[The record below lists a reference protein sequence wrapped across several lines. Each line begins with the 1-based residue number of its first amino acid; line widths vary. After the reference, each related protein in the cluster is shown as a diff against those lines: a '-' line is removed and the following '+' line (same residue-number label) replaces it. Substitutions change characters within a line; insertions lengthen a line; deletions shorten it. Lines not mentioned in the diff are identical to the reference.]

1 MMQVVHQLHQRLT
14 MAGGNCHQSGTFLL
28 FSGIFLLEDM
38 VNDSVASFLHHGYH
52 SLVHRILVLEKPSSD
67 VVSNDSSV
75 MSQFEMGLWLA
86 FLGRLG
92 LAKFVIL
99 TQMLAHELLQVGL
112 VSSLGDDA
120 LFLQHGQDAHLFL
133 NQLNGGQQVHAKID
147 KGPLDTLLLVLFL
160 LLDEHVVVEELLET
174 LVSVVD
180 EEPFQGVELEN
191 LKTGNVQDTDELF
204 PWIRRVKRV
213 IDKSNDPI
221 EHSGVQRLGSGRNGK
236 CHLVF
241 VLTLFDK
248 IFADLQFGFHESV
261 HKVVA
266 IDTNECGSF
275 GHFLHT
281 IGLSLL
287 LATLLFPLG
296 IAEVAN
302 GDGCLVKSI
311 LLILIET
318 QCIESLIS
326 CLHLLFVIH
335 ARDSQHSL
343 SDEEEVTRVGILAQ
357 KSHVVVFGVERAHEL
372 VEDVVITFDLKLEGN
387 TRLFQKVSLDIG
399 GGDLVGG
406 AKVDTNEL
414 TKSGRVVV
422 SDSLCIAI
430 SFQWRVGLDNLL
442 LKRTSIFTLRCFG
455 LGGLRI
461 CAVQSVILQH
471 LFGVLSFASARLAS
485 NQRRLMLVLHFEKL
499 QRAVSDGIQMRRSF
513 IPSFVAVVISHNL
526 SVDHQPFVGVDAN
539 AEQTGISVNLQ
550 HLIPSAKIVQN
561 TSLVKN

>member
-160 LLDEHVVVEELLET
+160 LLDEHVMVEKLLET

-180 EEPFQGVELEN
+180 EELFQGVELEN
-191 LKTGNVQDTDELF
+191 LKTSDIQDTNKVLPGVGSVE
-204 PWIRRVKRV
+204 RV

-236 CHLVF
+236 SHLVF
-241 VLTLFDK
+241 ILTLFDE
-248 IFADLQFGFHESV
+248 IFADL
-261 HKVVA
+261 
-266 IDTNECGSF
+266 
-275 GHFLHT
+275 
-281 IGLSLL
+281 
-287 LATLLFPLG
+287 LFRLC
-296 IAEVAN
+296 IAQVAN
-302 GDGCLVKSI
+302 GDGCRVKTIFLVLVEAQNVK
-311 LLILIET
+311 
-318 QCIESLIS
+318 SLIS
-326 CLHLLFVIH
+326 SLHLLLVIH

-343 SDEEEVTRVGILAQ
+343 GNEEVVTRVGILAQ

-372 VEDVVITFDLKLEGN
+372 VEDVVITFDLKLEG
-387 TRLFQKVSLDIG
+387 
-399 GGDLVGG
+399 
-406 AKVDTNEL
+406 
-414 TKSGRVVV
+414 
-422 SDSLCIAI
+422 
-430 SFQWRVGLDNLL
+430 
-442 LKRTSIFTLRCFG
+442 
-455 LGGLRI
+455 
-461 CAVQSVILQH
+461 
-471 LFGVLSFASARLAS
+471 
-485 NQRRLMLVLHFEKL
+485 
-499 QRAVSDGIQMRRSF
+499 
-513 IPSFVAVVISHNL
+513 
-526 SVDHQPFVGVDAN
+526 
-539 AEQTGISVNLQ
+539 
-550 HLIPSAKIVQN
+550 
-561 TSLVKN
+561 